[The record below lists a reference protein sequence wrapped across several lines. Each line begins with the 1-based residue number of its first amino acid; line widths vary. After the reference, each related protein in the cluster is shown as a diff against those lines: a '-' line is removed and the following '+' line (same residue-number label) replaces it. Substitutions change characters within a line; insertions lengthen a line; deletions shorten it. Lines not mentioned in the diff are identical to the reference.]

1 MNRPAHGHVRAARPR
16 TRPAGATTALTPG
29 GACARHSPAVPGR
42 RGRSAWCY
50 GGRGRHPA
58 APGPAPDCQQRHL
71 RPHPA

>member
-16 TRPAGATTALTPG
+16 TRPAGATTALT
-29 GACARHSPAVPGR
+29 ARRRVRPPQPRGPRPAGPFRLVLR
-42 RGRSAWCY
+42 RQ
-50 GGRGRHPA
+50 GRHPA